1 MEIKRT
7 ENSILLT
14 DMSKIEKEFFE
25 DKILFWEFLCNND
38 VLLHDVVVIQKLKS

>member
-1 MEIKRT
+1 MKIKRT

-38 VLLHDVVVIQKLKS
+38 ALLHDIVEVPKLKS